1 MVDDC
6 LPLGLFARACD
17 EQDRSIMPQCFRGVS
32 WLSNAELVQA
42 RRFFVDSFAC
52 VPGLSRLLLFEYF
65 LK

>member
-1 MVDDC
+1 
-6 LPLGLFARACD
+6 
-17 EQDRSIMPQCFRGVS
+17 MPQCFQGVS